1 MINSDIMDFTAEEN
15 FPGLMIFIDFQ
26 KAFDIIECCYLQRC
40 LESSNFGPEFIRWV
54 MTFYNS
60 IQSCVIN
67 NGITSDYFTHER
79 GVRQRDTLSPYLF
92 IVAVETLAIA
102 VRQNTTIT
110 GITIGK
116 NETKLLQYADDTTA
130 VLSDVNSARVLF
142 KLLDDFKKLSGLAI
156 NPSKT
161 EGMWIGSSR
170 GNKTKPFGIKWPNEP
185 IKALGVYYSYEP
197 KLLLEKNFIEK
208 LDTIKKLINIRSSRG
223 LSLYGKVTIIKSLI
237 IPKFV
242 YVSSLL
248 PTPKEVIKQLNQLLF
263 KFLWKGVDKVILL
276 SAINEY
282 ENGGLKMID
291 FETMVKSL
299 RLTCLRKNFGENDG
313 AWKSYIRHI
322 LNQSGAF
329 FLFRCNYDVKDISIC
344 SQFYTELLQWWS
356 EFRFEFAAEK
366 DWQNIIW
373 NNKDIRINNK
383 SVFYK
388 NFFESGII
396 YVNDLLFELNNIDSY
411 HVILNI
417 INKAN
422 FLVWAG
428 LRHAI
433 PSHLTTNI
441 NPALEISLSL
451 MISNMV
457 FDVLEKT

>member
-1 MINSDIMDFTAEEN
+1 M
-15 FPGLMIFIDFQ
+15 
-26 KAFDIIECCYLQRC
+26 
-40 LESSNFGPEFIRWV
+40 
-54 MTFYNS
+54 
-60 IQSCVIN
+60 
-67 NGITSDYFTHER
+67 
-79 GVRQRDTLSPYLF
+79 
-92 IVAVETLAIA
+92 
-102 VRQNTTIT
+102 
-110 GITIGK
+110 
-116 NETKLLQYADDTTA
+116 
-130 VLSDVNSARVLF
+130 
-142 KLLDDFKKLSGLAI
+142 
-156 NPSKT
+156 
-161 EGMWIGSSR
+161 
-170 GNKTKPFGIKWPNEP
+170 
-185 IKALGVYYSYEP
+185 
-197 KLLLEKNFIEK
+197 
-208 LDTIKKLINIRSSRG
+208 
-223 LSLYGKVTIIKSLI
+223 I

-263 KFLWKGVDKVILL
+263 KFLWKGVDNVTRL

-299 RLTCLRKNFGENDG
+299 RLTWLKKIFGENDG

-322 LNQSGAF
+322 LKRSGGF
-329 FLFRCNYDVKDISIC
+329 FLFRCNYDVKDIPIR

-356 EFRFEFAAEK
+356 EFRIEFAAEK

-411 HVILNI
+411 NVILNI
-417 INKAN
+417 INKTN

-433 PSHLTTNI
+433 PSHLKTNT
-441 NPALEISLSL
+441 NPVLDISLSL
-451 MISNMV
+451 MINNKV
-457 FDVLEKT
+457 FDVLEKTSKHYYTLLISTKAKFPNNAQVLKRDFNLNEEQLKKVFILPHTVSSEPYVRAFQYKVLNSILFTNTKLFKIGFITDDKCSFCKSDSETLSHLLFDCIKTKSFWRDFESYFYSLSKEFVHLTLKDVIIGIIITECPLLNYLLQIAKIYLWDCRRTQILPNITGFKLKVKNKFETEKYVCMKNNTLDKLNKKWLINK